1 MTRYLRVTNWRDVGE
16 VIKFVSKT
24 PGNASGLQVS
34 GITSSFQK
42 IKSELALNL
51 VKLDMYA

>member
-1 MTRYLRVTNWRDVGE
+1 MTRYIRVTNGGDVGE

-34 GITSSFQK
+34 VITSSFK
-42 IKSELALNL
+42 NIKSELALNF